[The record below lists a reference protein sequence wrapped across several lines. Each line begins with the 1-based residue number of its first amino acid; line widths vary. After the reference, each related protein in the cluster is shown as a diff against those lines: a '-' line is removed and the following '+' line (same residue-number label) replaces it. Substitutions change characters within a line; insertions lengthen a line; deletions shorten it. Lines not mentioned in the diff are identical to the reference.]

1 MTSLEVVQLQRV
13 NVGKSSCE
21 ASHFCVILSKIRKCQ
36 LILVK
41 IPNTKLYVNHLV

>member
-1 MTSLEVVQLQRV
+1 MTSLEVVQLKRG

-21 ASHFCVILSKIRKCQ
+21 ASHFCAILNKIMKCQ

-41 IPNTKLYVNHLV
+41 IPNTKFYVNHLV